1 MNKMNKY
8 RELESWEY
16 PVEVYISEDIEL
28 DKYKNKNYYIGDIGG
43 VVLCKKTITN
53 LHTGQEEEIEDDC
66 DIDATYPNLLEG
78 YDVEEFEKDGIDA
91 LTRSVLFDAEYTEN
105 PKEEYICADEI
116 KIYIDKI
123 EVRQED
129 L

>member
-1 MNKMNKY
+1 MNKY

-28 DKYKNKNYYIGDIGG
+28 DKYKNKKYYIGDIGG
-43 VVLCKKTITN
+43 IVSYKITVTN
-53 LHTGQEEEIEDDC
+53 LTTGEEEEIEDEC

-91 LTRSVLFDAEYTEN
+91 LTRRVLFEAEYTEN
-105 PKEEYICADEI
+105 PKEEYVRADEI

-123 EVRQED
+123 EVRQ
-129 L
+129 

>member
-16 PVEVYISEDIEL
+16 QVKVYISEDIKL
-28 DKYKNKNYYIGDIGG
+28 DKYKDKNHYIGDIGG

-53 LHTGQEEEIEDDC
+53 LHTGQEEEVECDC
-66 DIDATYPNLLEG
+66 DIEATYPNLLEG
-78 YDVEEFEKDGIDA
+78 YKVEEFEKDCIDA
-91 LTRSVLFDAEYTEN
+91 LTRSVLYDEEYTEN
-105 PKEEYICADEI
+105 AKEYIRADEI
-116 KIYIDKI
+116 KIYINKI
-123 EVRQED
+123 EVRQRG

>member
-43 VVLCKKTITN
+43 VVYYKKTITN
-53 LHTGQEEEIEDDC
+53 LHTGEQEEIEDDC
-66 DIDATYPNLLEG
+66 DIDATYPNKLEG
-78 YDVEEFEKDGIDA
+78 YDIKEFEKDGINV
-91 LTRSVLFDAEYTEN
+91 LTRSVLFDVEYTEN
-105 PKEEYICADEI
+105 PKEYVKANEI
-116 KIYIDKI
+116 KIYINKI
-123 EVRQED
+123 EVRQRG